1 MAEKKTRLSIYLIKS
16 DCTDE
21 ESILSEE
28 KSFRSQE
35 IAGVGHLYHA
45 RSFSSKPQ
53 WIDSFFG
60 DSIDDSE
67 IYNATASAL
76 LLVPLSIDGNLRYFA
91 IAFGRG
97 LSLINK
103 SCIEE
108 RFGLKTVLNSVE
120 SNSIRRIAKTEIA
133 GNASKTNEQMPKKSE
148 IHDFALDIERD
159 LLNGITATG
168 NDDSLLSGSITGTDS
183 LSVSSV
189 VRIEDLPGYLEEIH
203 SVYKSERY
211 KEHFPWV
218 DHIAPVR
225 NSALKQNLDEALIE
239 SVKSGDVNIWM
250 AVPGLI
256 NWEETA
262 GFRYQGS
269 REIHDDILIDKV
281 LETLRNP
288 FESVQQLKNKQIFQ
302 IGTIDDSE
310 IDHWSAYKCLYGE
323 LEYQGQQ
330 YCINGGEWFRIE
342 PDYVKRIN
350 NQYSATAVSTFEFP
364 AYAKDEQGE
373 GAYNERICS
382 ENPDS
387 RILMDQKF
395 IMHGG
400 ANSKFEL
407 CDILGRDGSFIHVK
421 RYSGSATLS
430 HLFNQGLT
438 TAELVRSDSSFLE
451 KANEKIA
458 EVQDDGSEY
467 RLTSSQPNEVVF
479 GIITKDAQ
487 GLPDIPF
494 FSKITFCAVKKHL
507 EMMNIQVSVAAIPKE
522 H

>member
-1 MAEKKTRLSIYLIKS
+1 MAEKKTRLSIYLIKPE
-16 DCTDE
+16 CME
-21 ESILSEE
+21 EELILAEG
-28 KSFRSQE
+28 KSYRRQE
-35 IAGVGHLYHA
+35 ISGVGNLYHT

-53 WIDSFFG
+53 WLDSFFG

-76 LLVPLSIDGNLRYFA
+76 LLVPVSIDGNLRYFA
-91 IAFGRG
+91 VSFGRG
-97 LSLINK
+97 LALINK

-108 RFGLKTVLNSVE
+108 RFGLKTVLNTVE

-133 GNASKTNEQMPKKSE
+133 GSASKTNEQMPKKSE

-159 LLNGITATG
+159 LLNGITASG
-168 NDDSLLSGSITGTDS
+168 NDDSLLSGSITGTDP
-183 LSVSSV
+183 LSVSTTV
-189 VRIEDLPGYLEEIH
+189 QIEDLPGYLEEIF

-211 KEHFPWV
+211 KESFPWV

-225 NSALKQNLDEALIE
+225 NSTLKQKLDEALIE
-239 SVKSGDVNIWM
+239 AIKIKDINIWM

-256 NWEETA
+256 NWEETS

-269 REIHDDILIDKV
+269 KEIHDDILIDKV
-281 LETLRNP
+281 LETLKNP
-288 FESVQQLKNKQIFQ
+288 LESVQQLKNKQIFQ

-323 LEYQGQQ
+323 LKYNGEQ
-330 YCINGGEWFRIE
+330 YCINGGEWFLIE

-350 NQYSATAVSTFEFP
+350 DQYSATAISSFEFP
-364 AYAKDEQGE
+364 LYAKDEQGE
-373 GAYNERICS
+373 GAYNERVCNEDS
-382 ENPDS
+382 DS
-387 RILMDQKF
+387 RILMDQRF

-407 CDILGRDGSFIHVK
+407 CDILVRDGSFIHVK

-438 TAELVRSDSSFLE
+438 TAELVRSDSSFLK

-458 EVQDDGSEY
+458 EAQGDGLEY
-467 RLTSSQPNEVVF
+467 QITNSQPDEVVF
-479 GIITKDAQ
+479 GIITKDTQ
-487 GLPDIPF
+487 ELPDIPF
-494 FSKITFCAVKKHL
+494 FSKITFCAVKRHL
-507 EMMNIQVSVAAIPKE
+507 EMMNIQVAIAAIPKE